1 MREKYCLGDLDM
13 NREVLEY
20 VKGSVENPVQSF
32 AGVFYVR
39 IFQWWSLFND
49 V

>member
-20 VKGSVENPVQSF
+20 VNGSVGNPVQGF
-32 AGVFYVR
+32 AGVLYV
-39 IFQWWSLFND
+39 IIYHW
-49 V
+49 